1 MVMNQYTF
9 ILVIWVLAFGFIIY
23 ERTKSNLI
31 ILTCLSIITIILA
44 KTESTNDVLPEILT
58 KNTEMLEWIDSMFKS
73 TNEDD
78 RYRCYNEIRNM
89 LYSDSLLKDKTDH
102 GYITAVIE
110 KYKPELPIAHNH
122 DLDTNYSISTGFTR
136 N

>member
-1 MVMNQYTF
+1 MNQHIF
-9 ILVIWVLAFGFIIY
+9 ILILWVLAFGFIIY
-23 ERTKSNLI
+23 KRTESNLI

-44 KTESTNDVLPEILT
+44 RTESSNNVLPEILT
-58 KNTEMLEWIDSMFKS
+58 KNTEMLEWIDSMLNSK
-73 TNEDD
+73 NEDD

-110 KYKPELPIAHNH
+110 KYKPEVPIAHNH
-122 DLDTNYSISTGFTR
+122 DLDTNYSISTGFTT